1 MKQDN
6 VVFQVQLLVI
16 EGVAKFTNDKGEDKG
31 KPWHTLP
38 CGLEEI
44 LPKHGW
50 VAIEPTFFGVV
61 DDGDDADDD
70 DDDDDRAGFETPAER
85 QSASARQTPAERAS
99 AIERR
104 SVELE
109 SHQTPIDRVMTSY
122 GSHQFETIKRLQAGG
137 AVVRLRVVSFRFDE
151 VLRQTDSDRGVQI
164 HSRQP
169 AHRPDYSIG

>member
-6 VVFQVQLLVI
+6 VVFQVQLLVM
-16 EGVAKFTNDKGEDKG
+16 EGVAKFTNDEG

-38 CGLEEI
+38 CGLKEI

-61 DDGDDADDD
+61 DDGDDATDDEE
-70 DDDDDRAGFETPAER
+70 GSVFFGTPAER
-85 QSASARQTPAERAS
+85 QAASARQTPAERAI
-99 AIERR
+99 AVEKR

-122 GSHQFETIKRLQAGG
+122 GSHQFETVRRLQEGG